1 MKYIKITLYLLI
13 IVLIIY
19 GGWYLF
25 QKKDSEDVYV
35 SNTITLDE
43 LRAEP
48 EKDTDG
54 DGLKDWEEVLWK
66 TNPEKIDT
74 DGDGTNDFAEIQ
86 ENRDPTI
93 KGPADVLQ
101 KSIDSQTKDLS
112 KNLFGYYLEQRKA
125 VGDVTTEA
133 SAKIVSE
140 AIKNSYKTVTYITH
154 TQKDLTISK
163 DNSLSAYKKYG
174 VDLATAMQG
183 FSISTNESELNIV
196 IKALATKDETDL
208 YPLDALLVNYRSAL
222 SKIVTVNVPNDLVA
236 KHLAFIN
243 STSKVIT
250 DIQGMRSL
258 FEDSVL
264 ALSSLTTYG
273 QNLLQFQKSLKEISS
288 ELKKKGVEYST
299 GEVGYGLLNVL

>member
-1 MKYIKITLYLLI
+1 VKYIKITLYLLI

-66 TNPEKIDT
+66 TDPEKADT

-174 VDLATAMQG
+174 VDLANAMSG
-183 FSISTNESELNIV
+183 FSVKENELGIV
-196 IKALATKDETDL
+196 IKALSTKDETDL
-208 YPLDALLVNYRSAL
+208 YPLDALLTNYRSAL
-222 SKIVTVNVPNDLVA
+222 SKIVSVNVPSNLSG
-236 KHLAFIN
+236 KHLAFVN
-243 STSKVIT
+243 STSKVII
-250 DIQGMRSL
+250 DIQGMRGL

-273 QNLLQFQKSLKEISS
+273 QNFLQFQKSLKEISS